1 MDTIEIRNAWEIKA
15 LTNLPGAT
23 TSVGVSFAGLSTRM
37 KNSILR
43 NIEAYQTDLTLGQ
56 GGYYSKAK
64 ELFRYLRQHCG
75 IPQTVFDGYHM
86 KVVNLNEEQW
96 AQAVDLIKA
105 DVMAARLTAD
115 KKYQIDQLSSILEEL
130 ELFNEERTFY
140 HAYQDQE
147 TMPQMVRPFQLQLA
161 QQYQKQYAE
170 QYQQMQDIVTYGG
183 TIHFEYIR

>member
-1 MDTIEIRNAWEIKA
+1 MNSIEIRNAWEIKA
-15 LTNLPGAT
+15 ITNLPGAT

-37 KNSILR
+37 KNSIMSHTK
-43 NIEAYQTDLTLGQ
+43 AYQTDLTLGK

-64 ELFRYLRQHCG
+64 ELSRYLRQYCG
-75 IPQTVFDGYHM
+75 IPRTVFDGYHM

-96 AQAVDLIKA
+96 AQAVDLIKT
-105 DVMAARLTAD
+105 DTMAARLTAD
-115 KKYQIDQLSSILEEL
+115 NKYQIDRLSSILEEL
-130 ELFNEERTFY
+130 ELCNDERTFY
-140 HAYQDQE
+140 HVYQDRE